1 MGRMPAVAALLG
13 ALSITL
19 PSAWAQSSPSL
30 PAPVQAAVRESR
42 EACAP
47 DKATLGK
54 GFVQRRD
61 VNGDGV
67 EDYVLDYAAFDCGG
81 SSTYFCGSSGCLTQ
95 VFASLKGGRYAKV
108 LDENVQDIQFK
119 QIKGRAA
126 LLIGL
131 HGSGCGRAG
140 AAPCH
145 MTLYWN
151 GERFSPAN

>member
-1 MGRMPAVAALLG
+1 MRRTPALAALLG
-13 ALSITL
+13 ALLVT
-19 PSAWAQSSPSL
+19 PPGAWAQSLQSL
-30 PAPVQAAVRESR
+30 PSPVQAAVRESR

-47 DKATLGK
+47 EKATLGK

-61 VNGDGV
+61 VNGDGA

-108 LDENVQDIQFK
+108 LDENVQGIQFK
-119 QIKGRAA
+119 RIKGRAA

-131 HGSGCGRAG
+131 HGSGCGKVG
-140 AAPCH
+140 AAPCN